1 MAGTL
6 WPVPYI
12 SNYSYGSEDGPAL
25 VASKHIDNCVAKI
38 RTFKDFAKI
47 IKSNFLL
54 LQNPP
59 HGKRSYLEFP
69 STNSTLKLEPV
80 PFRDTTLIDFLLNAN
95 LDDSKEI
102 SIRKVVIVDEN
113 KEETSLPIENGIY
126 LEYVYLFI
134 LFFNTYYIPKYERL
148 YSVLKTGYS
157 HKSTPLTYT
166 KKITDIILGK
176 QYYDIHDKFMTCL
189 ENEQD
194 TEDRDKRMVLWP
206 GRAVSTL
213 PNDITFVMKVKT
225 ATKAARTFDRYGG
238 YRSKRNSR
246 KRSGRKRSKR
256 STKRRSS
263 RAKKTRRAQ

>member
-25 VASKHIDNCVAKI
+25 VASKHIDTCVAKI
-38 RTFKDFAKI
+38 RTFKELAKI
-47 IKSNFLL
+47 IQRNFVL

-80 PFRDTTLIDFLLNAN
+80 RFRDTTLIDFLLNAN

-102 SIRKVVIVDEN
+102 SIRKVVIVDEE

-134 LFFNTYYIPKYERL
+134 LFFKTYYIPKYERL
-148 YSVLKTGYS
+148 YSVLKTGFS
-157 HKSTPLTYT
+157 HKSTFLTST
-166 KKITDIILGK
+166 KKITDVILGTT
-176 QYYDIHDKFMTCL
+176 YWNIHSDFMSCL
-189 ENEQD
+189 DNEQD

-225 ATKAARTFDRYGG
+225 ATKAARTFDHYGG
-238 YRSKRNSR
+238 YRR